1 MNSLIVS
8 DVTKYYRDIRAL
20 NNVSVKFERSKIYGL
35 LGRNGAGKT
44 TLLNII
50 TGKIFADHGKVTL
63 NGMEVS
69 ENDEML
75 RNVFMM
81 SERNYYPEEM
91 KVSDAFR
98 WTKMFYPGFDEERAL
113 RLADQF
119 GLSTNNKIN
128 SLSTGY
134 SSIFKL
140 ITALCVNVPFVFLD
154 EPVLGLDANNRELF
168 YRVLI
173 ECYSAN
179 PASYIISTH
188 LIEEVSAVL
197 EEIILIRNGEIIL
210 KESRDELLNKYYS
223 VTGSISA
230 VDSYAEGRKV
240 IGADTLGRMK
250 TAYIEGIP
258 DRNSVPAGV
267 EISKIDLQRLFIQL
281 TNA

>member
-1 MNSLIVS
+1 M
-8 DVTKYYRDIRAL
+8 
-20 NNVSVKFERSKIYGL
+20 
-35 LGRNGAGKT
+35 
-44 TLLNII
+44 
-50 TGKIFADHGKVTL
+50 
-63 NGMEVS
+63 
-69 ENDEML
+69 
-75 RNVFMM
+75 
-81 SERNYYPEEM
+81 
-91 KVSDAFR
+91 
-98 WTKMFYPGFDEERAL
+98 
-113 RLADQF
+113 
-119 GLSTNNKIN
+119 
-128 SLSTGY
+128 
-134 SSIFKL
+134 
-140 ITALCVNVPFVFLD
+140 NVPFVFLD
-154 EPVLGLDANNRELF
+154 EPVLGLDANHRELF

-240 IGADTLGRMK
+240 IGDDTLGRMK